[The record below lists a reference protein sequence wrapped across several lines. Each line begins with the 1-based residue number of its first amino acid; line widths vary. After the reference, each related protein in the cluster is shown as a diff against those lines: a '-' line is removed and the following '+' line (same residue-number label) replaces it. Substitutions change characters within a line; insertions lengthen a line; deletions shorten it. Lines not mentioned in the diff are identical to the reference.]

1 MPGFQTISVSV
12 TATVPLRGD
21 SQVQQDDASHTR
33 IGGGAAANADALAN
47 ADANADALANSTS
60 SGAEN
65 DTSCAETSGAGSDH
79 DSIMNAFRNMS
90 SEDRMNLARDL
101 LATMSPDELRDLLQ
115 GMRRFPWEED
125 MGAQT
130 DEIGM
135 RSPPISPRSQSP
147 LSEGMP
153 STPVVRERKLF
164 APAKKALAFFE
175 KSRDNKNAKAKPCRE
190 ARRTIA
196 KIYEEKVKADE
207 VDDTEGNRRAE
218 MPTMVQDYF
227 MTHFGV
233 RLHVAHVADAACA
246 EWHSAKCC

>member
-1 MPGFQTISVSV
+1 M
-12 TATVPLRGD
+12 
-21 SQVQQDDASHTR
+21 QQDDTSHTR
-33 IGGGAAANADALAN
+33 IVGGAATNV
-47 ADANADALANSTS
+47 DALANSTS
-60 SGAEN
+60 SRAEN
-65 DTSCAETSGAGSDH
+65 DTSGAETRGAGSDH
-79 DSIMNAFRNMS
+79 ESIMSAVRNMS
-90 SEDRMNLARDL
+90 SEERMNLTKDL

-130 DEIGM
+130 DEI
-135 RSPPISPRSQSP
+135 PPMSPRPQSP
-147 LSEGMP
+147 LSDLDQGQP
-153 STPVVRERKLF
+153 PPPVVRERQLF

-233 RLHVAHVADAACA
+233 RLHVVHVADVARA